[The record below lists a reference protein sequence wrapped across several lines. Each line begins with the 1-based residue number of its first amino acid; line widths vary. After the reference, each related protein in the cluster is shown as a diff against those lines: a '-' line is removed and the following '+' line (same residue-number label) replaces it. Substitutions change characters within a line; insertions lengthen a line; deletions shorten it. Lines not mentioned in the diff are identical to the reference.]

1 MINKTNG
8 LNSEPTSLV
17 GNTKLIY
24 ASIFISSVMMVV
36 NMYLIFVWA
45 PTERIMG
52 HIQRIFYLHVPMA
65 WLAFIAF
72 FIVFVSGVL
81 YLWKKDFKYDRI
93 ASSAA
98 EIGVIFTTIVLI
110 TGPIWAKP
118 IWGIWWSWDARLT
131 TTLVLW
137 MIYVGYHILRSYS
150 SNRAQ
155 AATYSDIIGVI
166 GFIDVP
172 IVYFAVDWWRTQHQR
187 LVVGVTSADG
197 SLNDDMRIVLYFS
210 LIAFTAFMLC
220 LLWLRVSMKGLEMK
234 LQSVKN
240 NRKNSQ
246 PLS

>member
-1 MINKTNG
+1 MTNKTSG
-8 LNSEPTSLV
+8 LNSEPTSQIRRI
-17 GNTKLIY
+17 KLIY
-24 ASIFISSVMMVV
+24 TCIFISLLMMIT

-45 PTERIMG
+45 PTEKVMG

-118 IWGIWWSWDARLT
+118 VWGIWWSWDARLT

-137 MIYVGYHILRSYS
+137 MIYMGYHIVRSYS
-150 SNRAQ
+150 SNRTQ
-155 AATYSDIIGVI
+155 AATYSAILGVI

-187 LVVGVTSADG
+187 LVVGVTSVEG
-197 SLNDDMRIVLYFS
+197 SLNPDMRIVLYFS
-210 LIAFTAFMLC
+210 LISFTALMVC

-240 NRKNSQ
+240 NRKNSL
-246 PLS
+246 PLE